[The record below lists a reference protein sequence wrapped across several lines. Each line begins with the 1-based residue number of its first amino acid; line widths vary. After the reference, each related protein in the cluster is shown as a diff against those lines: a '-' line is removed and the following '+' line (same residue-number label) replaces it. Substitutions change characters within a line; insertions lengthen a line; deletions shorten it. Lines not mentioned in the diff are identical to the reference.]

1 MGDELNENT
10 VKIVPIHNEYV
21 LFSSELQIPINPMI
35 GVIGTAPKEESIS
48 CGKPHDH
55 GGIWTVKKLKKEQH
69 YYYQLMSQEHYKI
82 R

>member
-69 YYYQLMSQEHYKI
+69 YYYQLMSQEHY
-82 R
+82 